1 VSLVGADAPRYS
13 DGGDPAVAERD
24 GTMHFPVSGVDVHPL
39 LPPLVAFVVAV
50 LTTPAGVS
58 GAFLLLPFQVS
69 VLGFASPAVSPTNLV
84 YNIVAIP
91 GGLGRYIRDGRMAW
105 PLTWVVVA
113 GTLPGVVVGGLLRV
127 HLFVDPRLFKFFVG
141 LVLLYLGG
149 RLLWETTPRARARRG
164 QLAAVERKFK
174 EHVEAA
180 RSGTQSRL
188 AAGLPAGAVVRT
200 TAWSLRRVSYEF
212 WGESFSFSPLVVFL
226 LALVVGVIGGIY
238 GIGGGAIIAPFVVSF
253 FSLPVYTVAG
263 AALAGTFATSI
274 VGVLFFMGLGASGS
288 VAVPVT
294 PDWLLG
300 ALFGI
305 GGLAGTYCGARLQRY
320 LPERL
325 IRATLGT
332 LVLFLAVRYVVQYL
346 AR

>member
-1 VSLVGADAPRYS
+1 M
-13 DGGDPAVAERD
+13 E
-24 GTMHFPVSGVDVHPL
+24 FPVSGVHVHPL
-39 LPPLVAFVVAV
+39 VPPLVAFVVAT

-69 VLGFASPAVSPTNLV
+69 VLSFTSPAVSPTNLV

-91 GGLGRYIRDGRMAW
+91 GGLLRYVRDRRMAW
-105 PLTWVVVA
+105 PLTWVVIA

-127 HLFVDPRLFKFFVG
+127 HVFVEPRTFKFFVG
-141 LVLLYLGG
+141 LVLLYLGS
-149 RLLWETTPRARARRG
+149 RLLWEISPRGRARKG
-164 QLAAVERKFK
+164 QLAEVERKFQA
-174 EHVEAA
+174 HVAA
-180 RSGTQSRL
+180 VKAQEGGRL
-188 AAGLPAGAVVRT
+188 TAGLPAEAVVQT
-200 TAWSLRRVSYEF
+200 TAWSLCRVRFQF
-212 WGESFSFSPLVVFL
+212 WGESFAFSPAVVFL

-263 AALAGTFATSI
+263 AALAGTFVTSI
-274 VGVLFFMGLGASGS
+274 VGVLFFVGLGASGT
-288 VAVPVT
+288 VGVPVS

-300 ALFGI
+300 LLFGL

-325 IRATLGT
+325 IRGLLGV
-332 LVLFLAVRYVVQYL
+332 LVLFVAVRYVLQFI
-346 AR
+346 R